1 MEEVVDEIHTIEAK
15 ITSADKLHQD
25 FHYLES
31 QAEVLADEIQH
42 IVNVQMLLTKCGHVD
57 NL

>member
-42 IVNVQMLLTKCGHVD
+42 IVNVQMLLT
-57 NL
+57 